1 MSEANS
7 GGGRVRVLFS
17 DLLGLSHGKVV
28 PADHADHP
36 THYAMTVMVQ
46 GLDLEFVELPGY
58 ATEAGYPDM
67 EARVVPGT
75 ERPSWR
81 SDTDETVA
89 IAELYRSDGSPFG
102 LDGRQALRRAVE
114 QWTAYALEPR
124 CGFEMEFYLLAGPA
138 PADGPLD
145 VPWHR
150 VYGTGPGADPS
161 GLVEETLDRSERSG
175 LRTHGVNGEFHAGQ
189 AEAALHHL
197 PAVEAADAAF
207 LFKELVRETALE
219 RGAGVTFMA
228 RPFADRIGNGL
239 HLNVSASRTDGPGG
253 RNAFDDPDDP
263 DGISALCRH
272 AVAGLLDHHESLT
285 AVFAPTV
292 NSYKRLQPR
301 LLSGYW
307 ATWGLDNRIAT
318 VRIPGQRGEATR
330 IEHRMPDGT
339 ANPYLAL
346 AAMLAAAMDG
356 IEREADLPDPQ
367 TGDGD
372 ARPVSDRHT
381 PHSLSDALDA
391 FEKDLVLRAALG
403 DDLCEA
409 FVAIKRQE
417 VDRWNRAVTDWER
430 SEYGRVY

>member
-1 MSEANS
+1 MSDAN
-7 GGGRVRVLFS
+7 RRRTRVLFS

-28 PADHADHP
+28 PSDRAHHP

-46 GLDLEFVELPGY
+46 GLDLEFVELPDY

-75 ERPSWR
+75 ERPGWR
-81 SDTDETVA
+81 TDANETVA
-89 IAELYRSDGSPFG
+89 IADLHHTDGRAFA
-102 LDGRQALRRAVE
+102 LDGRRALRRAVE
-114 QWTAYALEPR
+114 PWTARGLEPR
-124 CGFEMEFYLLAGPA
+124 CGFEMEFYLLAGSTPH
-138 PADGPLD
+138 DGPLD

-161 GLVEETLDRSERSG
+161 GLLEEILDRTERSG
-175 LRTHGVNGEFHAGQ
+175 LLTHGVNGEFHAGQ
-189 AEAALHHL
+189 TEAALHHL

-219 RGAGVTFMA
+219 RAAGVTFMA

-239 HLNVSASRTDGPGG
+239 HLNLSASVEGG
-253 RNAFDDPDDP
+253 ANVFDDPGDP
-263 DGISALCRH
+263 DGISPLCRR
-272 AVAGLLDHHESLT
+272 AVAGLLDHHESLA

-318 VRIPGQRGEATR
+318 VRIPGQRGDATR
-330 IEHRMPDGT
+330 IEHRTPDGT

-356 IEREADLPDPQ
+356 IERETDLPDPQ

-403 DDLCEA
+403 ADLCDA
-409 FVAIKRQE
+409 FVALKRQE
-417 VDRWNRAVTDWER
+417 IERWNRAVTDWEQ

>member
-1 MSEANS
+1 VTDGA
-7 GGGRVRVLFS
+7 RVRVLFS

-28 PADHADHP
+28 PADRGDQP

-58 ATEAGYPDM
+58 ATESGYPDM

-75 ERPSWR
+75 ERPGWR
-81 SDTDETVA
+81 THAGADETVA
-89 IAELYRSDGSPFG
+89 IAELFHTDGRPFA
-102 LDGRQALRRAVE
+102 LDGRQALRRAVDA
-114 QWTAYALEPR
+114 WAARGLEPR
-124 CGFEMEFYLLAGPA
+124 CGIEMEFYLLAGPTA
-138 PADGPLD
+138 VDGPLD

-150 VYGTGPGADPS
+150 VYGTGPAADPS
-161 GLVEETLDRSERSG
+161 GLLEDVLDRTERSG
-175 LRTHGVNGEFHAGQ
+175 LHTHGVNGEFHAGQ

-239 HLNVSASRTDGPGG
+239 HLNLSASIDGA
-253 RNAFDDPDDP
+253 NAFDDTSDP
-263 DGISALCRH
+263 DGISSLCRH
-272 AVAGLLDHHESLT
+272 AVAGLLDHHESLA

-292 NSYKRLQPR
+292 NSYKRLRPG

-318 VRIPGQRGEATR
+318 VRIPGQRGDATR
-330 IEHRMPDGT
+330 IEHRTPDGT

-356 IEREADLPDPQ
+356 IEREAALPDPQ

-381 PHSLSDALDA
+381 PDSLSDALDA
-391 FEKDLVLRAALG
+391 FEKDLVLRAVLG
-403 DDLCEA
+403 DDLCDA

-417 VDRWNRAVTDWER
+417 AERWSRAVTDWEQT
-430 SEYGRVY
+430 EYGRVY

>member
-1 MSEANS
+1 VTEA
-7 GGGRVRVLFS
+7 GRTRVLFS

-28 PADHADHP
+28 PSDRADDP

-58 ATEAGYPDM
+58 AAESGYPDM

-75 ERPSWR
+75 ERPGWR
-81 SDTDETVA
+81 TRAGPGARETVA
-89 IAELYRSDGSPFG
+89 IAELSHTDGRPFG
-102 LDGRQALRRAVE
+102 LDGRQALRRAIE
-114 QWTAYALEPR
+114 PWTARGLEPR
-124 CGFEMEFYLLAGPA
+124 CGFEMEFYLLSGPT
-138 PADGPLD
+138 PSDGPLD

-161 GLVEETLDRSERSG
+161 GLLEDVLERTERSR
-175 LRTHGVNGEFHAGQ
+175 LLIHGVNGEFHAGQ

-207 LFKELVRETALE
+207 LFKELVRETAFE

-239 HLNVSASRTDGPGG
+239 HLNLSASRGDGA
-253 RNAFDDPDDP
+253 NAFDDPHDA

-272 AVAGLLDHHESLT
+272 AVGGLLDHHESLA

-318 VRIPGQRGEATR
+318 VRIPGQRGKATR
-330 IEHRMPDGT
+330 IEHRTPDGT

-356 IEREADLPDPQ
+356 IERDADPNDPQ

-381 PHSLSDALDA
+381 PHSLSEALDA
-391 FEKDLVLRAALG
+391 FEKDLVLRTALG
-403 DDLCEA
+403 DDLCDA

-417 VDRWNRAVTDWER
+417 VERWNRAVTDWEQA
-430 SEYGRVY
+430 EYGRVY